1 MISNANQAAP
11 ADNSVATRYG
21 GTKKSR
27 VSKKTGRVIAI
38 IAVLSAILVTCW
50 FAFSASSSV
59 LSYESVGYKIHDEST
74 AWVEFELTKEPEE
87 TVACTVRV
95 LSDNAAIAGYRTV
108 VIGPEQNAEQKR
120 TDLTKYYTT
129 DLRTDQ
135 LGSSGELETCWY
147 VEEEESPG
155 ISNLRDY

>member
-1 MISNANQAAP
+1 MVSNANQATP

-38 IAVLSAILVTCW
+38 IAVLSAILVACW
-50 FAFSASSSV
+50 FAFSASSSL
-59 LSYESVGYKIHDEST
+59 LSYESVGYKIHDKST

-95 LSDNAAIAGYRTV
+95 LADNAAIAGYRTV
-108 VIGPEQNAEQKR
+108 VIGPEEDTEQGR

-135 LGSSGELETCWY
+135 LGSSGEVETCWY
-147 VEEEESPG
+147 VEDEAAPE
-155 ISNLRDY
+155 ISNFRDY

>member
-1 MISNANQAAP
+1 
-11 ADNSVATRYG
+11 
-21 GTKKSR
+21 
-27 VSKKTGRVIAI
+27 
-38 IAVLSAILVTCW
+38 
-50 FAFSASSSV
+50 
-59 LSYESVGYKIHDEST
+59 
-74 AWVEFELTKEPEE
+74 LTKEPEE

>member
-1 MISNANQAAP
+1 MVSNANQAAP

-50 FAFSASSSV
+50 FAFSASSSL

-95 LSDNAAIAGYRTV
+95 LSENAAIAGYRTV
-108 VIGPEQNAEQKR
+108 LIGPDEDTEQDR

-147 VEEEESPG
+147 VEAEEAPG